1 MQEWISHYL
10 QSPTFSLSVLPAAFL
25 LGLVGSVTCSCCSL
39 PVIGVVAGYSGSL
52 SERAERRDIVY
63 GGLFFMVGTII
74 ALAILGAVA
83 GFISQALETTLG
95 SYWKLFAGL
104 VMVVFGLITLG
115 LFPFKLPSFGFGT
128 KAAPRGFTKSML
140 FGLAV
145 GGGATACSIGCNPM
159 LYAVLGM
166 ATVQG
171 QILWGAAILAVFAIG
186 FSLPVAAAIIGL
198 GLGFAKLTSVV
209 EKSAP
214 VIKIVTGV
222 LLIGLGFYFLLFA

>member
-10 QSPTFSLSVLPAAFL
+10 QSPTFSLSVLPAGFL

-52 SERAERRDIVY
+52 SVRAERRDIVY
-63 GGLFFMVGTII
+63 GGLFFMVGTIV

-83 GFISQALETTLG
+83 GFISQTAQAALG
-95 SYWKLFAGL
+95 SYWKLVAGL
-104 VMVVFGLITLG
+104 VMILFGLITLG
-115 LFPFKLPSFGFGT
+115 LFPFKLPSFGSGT

-140 FGLAV
+140 FGLAI
-145 GGGATACSIGCNPM
+145 GGGVTACSLCCNPM
-159 LYAVLGM
+159 LYAALGM

-171 QILWGAAILAVFAIG
+171 QLIWGAAILTAFAIG

-209 EKSAP
+209 QKSAP
-214 VIKIVTGV
+214 VIKTVTGV
-222 LLIGLGFYFLLFA
+222 LLIGLGFYFLVTV